1 MSYHNT
7 SSTAT
12 SQSTTNAQGQT
23 APAGYHYMPDG
34 SLMLDTE
41 HARLYGAK
49 TIRDLDINFT
59 DIKAAGET
67 RTFIVSGENGA
78 VFSLEIKNEDDY
90 YYNFQTELFQAT
102 KTRLSDI
109 SIEGNSYKGNIVFPV
124 VTDADQY
131 DFLLFAES
139 NHGTKH
145 AEYFEVRFLDS
156 SIDINSSTGSNSNI
170 IQKVIY
176 QTLDIDIVITGFSG
190 GGAITSYGNPA
201 QTITTSR
208 GRSVA
213 TIPISITVTVT
224 AGALSIDRQPTENDI
239 MSFVTRTIGSAP
251 VNIPGE
257 DIYPRITTAADD
269 TSEGGTTVNGSSTGT
284 TITTHVVSS
293 TIASVGD
300 RVLGNAAL
308 AAATVTVAT
317 VSGGSG
323 KTFTISEAISI
334 ADDLPLTFS
343 NRRNYRWPIDN
354 IDKLEEGM
362 EILDD
367 AASSNFGS
375 TTTIKEYL
383 TQITVLEG
391 EVDEYKIDIERVPS
405 LDTLSVKPVI
415 TRDATTK
422 VKTLV
427 QSANITFSNQAD
439 YSFIGAT
446 AKIFGYGVEEI
457 SRLYDYDLEFS
468 DLKAELNTVTTTTTA
483 AVNPASTTIPVTSKV
498 GIVDKTTQTVNGAIT
513 ASKTVVLDSVTGL
526 GIGQSLY
533 AVSAGTLTGT
543 PTIITINET
552 TKTITLSSIQ
562 TFNDGITLTFPNSI
576 ISGAGIDPA
585 VVNPYVDTISSLNLT
600 SSVAQTLEDGQTLT
614 FTGAGNI
621 VTITG
626 NIKVNKAGNE
636 DIALRFDID
645 KFLTQH

>member
-109 SIEGNSYKGNIVFPV
+109 SIEGNSYKGNIVFPA

-131 DFLLFAES
+131 DFLLFVGENTQHS
-139 NHGTKH
+139 D
-145 AEYFEVRFLDS
+145 YIEVRFLDS
-156 SIDINSSTGSNSNI
+156 SIDINSSTGSNSNA

-176 QTLDIDIVITGFSG
+176 QTLDVDIVITGFSG
-190 GGAITSYGNPA
+190 NSDITGYFNTAPNAVS

-251 VNIPGE
+251 INIPGE
-257 DIYPRITTAADD
+257 DIYPAITTAADS

-284 TITTHVVSS
+284 TVTTHVVSS

-308 AAATVTVAT
+308 AAATITVAT

-362 EILDD
+362 QVLEG
-367 AASSNFGS
+367 AFFSEA
-375 TTTIKEYL
+375 TTIKEYL

-415 TRDATTK
+415 SRDATTK
-422 VKTLV
+422 VKTSV
-427 QSANITFSNQAD
+427 QSANITFSSQANF
-439 YSFIGAT
+439 SFRGAT

-483 AVNPASTTIPVTSKV
+483 AVNPANTTIPVTSKV

-543 PTIITINET
+543 PTIITINEA

-585 VVNPYVDTISSLNLT
+585 VVNPYVDTISSLDLT